1 MTRDNIIRMAHEA
14 GFGFIT
20 YKPKSATHMQCG
32 INNLESF
39 VELVLADLEPKL
51 SQFWMDGYESG
62 TKTERKACAALL
74 DKNAMTYDTPIYRS
88 LLQANAEEIRARGK
102 HD

>member
-14 GFGFIT
+14 GFGFMT

-32 INNLESF
+32 IKNLESF
-39 VELVLADLEPKL
+39 VSLVLADHETKL
-51 SQFWMDGYESG
+51 SQSWMDGCESG
-62 TKTERKACAALL
+62 TKTEREACAALL

-88 LLQANAEEIRARGK
+88 LLQANAEEIRARG
-102 HD
+102 HS